1 MAKETIFISYRRQDT
16 AAYAGRIYDRLS
28 AKYGENNVFMDI
40 DRIEPG
46 QDFVEVIN
54 HSVAEAG
61 VLLVLIGREWI
72 KMTDKSGVSRLN
84 NPEDFVRL
92 EILAGLE
99 QKTVIIP
106 VLLADAEMPPAQALP
121 PPLQP
126 FTRRNAI
133 EISDSRFHSD
143 VDRLIEAIDKIFE
156 PQGTTS
162 SPNRPEHRNRGA
174 TAPNNVSAIPNT
186 GYIAAAI
193 AALVMIVGGIWWFTA
208 RGERDADVQA
218 EPYNQSR
225 PTPKSVEDSPRQD
238 PRQSPMP
245 DPRQSPVQ
253 QYPNE
258 RSPGYSPKQSAPR
271 E

>member
-16 AAYAGRIYDRLS
+16 AAYAGRIYDRLA
-28 AKYGENNVFMDI
+28 AKYGEDNVFMDI

-46 QDFVEVIN
+46 QDFVDAIN

-72 KMTDKSGVSRLN
+72 KMTDKGGVSRLN

-143 VDRLIEAIDKIFE
+143 VDRLIEAIDKIFN
-156 PQGTTS
+156 PRGAST
-162 SPNRPEHRNRGA
+162 PPIRPEQRNRGA
-174 TAPNNVSAIPNT
+174 TPLNSVSSIPNM
-186 GYIAAAI
+186 GFIAAAI
-193 AALVMIVGGIWWFTA
+193 AAVAMIVGGIWWFTA
-208 RGERDADVQA
+208 IGERDADVQA
-218 EPYNQSR
+218 EPYIQSP
-225 PTPKSVEDSPRQD
+225 PTPKSVENSPRQE
-238 PRQSPMP
+238 PRQSA
-245 DPRQSPVQ
+245 VQ
-253 QYPNE
+253 QYPDE

>member
-16 AAYAGRIYDRLS
+16 AAYAGRIYDRLA

-46 QDFVEVIN
+46 QDFVDAIN

-106 VLLADAEMPPAQALP
+106 VLLADAEMPSAQALP
-121 PPLQP
+121 PQLQP

-143 VDRLIEAIDKIFE
+143 VDRLIEAIDKIFN
-156 PQGTTS
+156 PQRATP
-162 SPNRPEHRNRGA
+162 SPIRPEQRNRSA
-174 TAPNNVSAIPNT
+174 TPLNSMSSIPNM
-186 GYIAAAI
+186 GFIAAAI
-193 AALVMIVGGIWWFTA
+193 AAVAMIVGGIWWFSA
-208 RGERDADVQA
+208 RGEREADVQA
-218 EPYNQSR
+218 EPYKQSQ
-225 PTPKSVEDSPRQD
+225 PTPKSVENSPRQD

-258 RSPGYSPKQSAPR
+258 RSPGYSPKQRAD
-271 E
+271 

>member
-1 MAKETIFISYRRQDT
+1 MSKQSIFISYRRQDT

-28 AKYGENNVFMDI
+28 AKYGAHNVFMDI

-46 QDFVEVIN
+46 QDFVDAIN

-72 KMTDKSGVSRLN
+72 KMTDKSGVSRLD

-106 VLLADAEMPPAQALP
+106 VLLADAEMPSAKSLPA
-121 PPLQP
+121 PLQS
-126 FTRRNAI
+126 FARRNAI

-143 VDRLIEAIDKIFE
+143 VDRLIDAIEKIFN
-156 PQGTTS
+156 PQRAAA
-162 SPNRPEHRNRGA
+162 PPIRPEQRNQSSM
-174 TAPNNVSAIPNT
+174 PFISASARLKISI
-186 GYIAAAI
+186 IAAAVVMV
-193 AALVMIVGGIWWFTA
+193 ALIVAGIWWFTTG
-208 RGERDADVQA
+208 GEREVSFQT
-218 EPYNQSR
+218 EPYIQS
-225 PTPKSVEDSPRQD
+225 PAPKSAENSPRQD
-238 PRQSPMP
+238 PRQSP
-245 DPRQSPVQ
+245 VQ
-253 QYPNE
+253 QDPTQTRPAYNT
-258 RSPGYSPKQSAPR
+258 RQSAPR

>member
-1 MAKETIFISYRRQDT
+1 MSKQSIFISYRRQDT

-28 AKYGENNVFMDI
+28 AKYGAHNVFMDI

-46 QDFVEVIN
+46 QDFVDAIN

-72 KMTDKSGVSRLN
+72 KMTDKSGVSRLD

-106 VLLADAEMPPAQALP
+106 VLLADAEMPSAKSLPA
-121 PPLQP
+121 PLQS
-126 FTRRNAI
+126 FARRNAI

-143 VDRLIEAIDKIFE
+143 VDRLIEAIEKIFN
-156 PQGTTS
+156 PQRAAV
-162 SPNRPEHRNRGA
+162 PPIRPEQRNQSSTPFINMSSR
-174 TAPNNVSAIPNT
+174 PNMSF
-186 GYIAAAI
+186 IAATVVAVALI
-193 AALVMIVGGIWWFTA
+193 VAAIWWFTTG
-208 RGERDADVQA
+208 GEQEATFQE
-218 EPYNQSR
+218 EPYIQSR
-225 PTPKSVEDSPRQD
+225 PSPKSAENSPRQD
-238 PRQSPMP
+238 PG
-245 DPRQSPVQ
+245 QSPVQ
-253 QYPNE
+253 QDPSQT
-258 RSPGYSPKQSAPR
+258 SPAYNPRQSAPR